1 MVHRTW
7 TPETEKALIDDFRRE
22 NCRPEAIP
30 KIARK
35 LNRTDDSV
43 YQKLRR
49 LGLIGLNVGGARIQV
64 SSTFEIAKNLPS
76 PEEVLKIVAGALNKA
91 TEPGLGKTELQRL
104 STIVDL
110 SKEYRE
116 GLKEY
121 VNYKAIEAK
130 LVELEQKYEHLAKE
144 KSKDHASKRS
154 PADVVQASAQ

>member
-1 MVHRTW
+1 MVHKTW
-7 TPETEKALIDDFRRE
+7 RPETEKALIDDFRTE
-22 NCRPEAIP
+22 GLRPEAIP
-30 KIARK
+30 KLAK
-35 LNRTDDSV
+35 KFNRSEDSI

-49 LGLIGLNVGGARIQV
+49 LGLVGLNVGGARIQV
-64 SSTFEIAKNLPS
+64 SSTFETAKDLPS
-76 PEEVLKIVAGALNKA
+76 PEQVLKIVAGALQKA

-130 LVELEQKYEHLAKE
+130 LVELEKKYGELAKE
-144 KSKDHASKRS
+144 KTKDHASKRDS
-154 PADVVQASAQ
+154 AQLVQAAA